1 MKKRFYQNLDITK
14 KNLLLKNPSEFNS
27 LDKKKNVD
35 INRLLNRVRVNKKN
49 EIKQKIIFSS
59 IGILIVSFMGIF
71 VSIIK

>member
-1 MKKRFYQNLDITK
+1 MKKRFHRHLDITK

-27 LDKKKNVD
+27 LDKKSNVD

-59 IGILIVSFMGIF
+59 IGILLVSFMGIF

>member
-71 VSIIK
+71 VSIIR

>member
-27 LDKKKNVD
+27 LDKKKNDD